1 MKTRTQPTYSFGTM
15 VFRPRA
21 RQYLANDLIIT
32 VVCLAGLAV
41 AGIDGVFMGNML
53 LWASLTIAMCLV
65 YRFLYLRSMRFII
78 TEEQF
83 IYEHGVFRRT
93 RDFMELYRIVDFRE
107 ESSFPQRIF
116 GLKTIQIY
124 SGDRSTPR
132 LDMTGMDMRADL
144 IPSYVNVWA
153 RAAKEMEYMRLP
165 TAKILTVI
173 LVVLA
178 SMQARAQ
185 LVVSNPLEWL
195 ALAEGNEAIN
205 GQMQDQTDAQT
216 RTAALQNT
224 IAAEFTKIHEW
235 EKKYSGYLQTASG
248 FASSLKASA
257 TLYEDGVRIFI
268 TLGKLRNAIG
278 SNPQGIVATMSMN
291 NLYLETA
298 TELISVYTLLR
309 EAIAT
314 GGRTNMLTGAE
325 RSQTLWALSDKLGS
339 FSKKLNRL
347 YLSIRYY
354 TLTDVWNNI
363 TAGML
368 DRDIGSIAGDAL
380 DRWKRAA
387 KAIE

>member
-1 MKTRTQPTYSFGTM
+1 
-15 VFRPRA
+15 
-21 RQYLANDLIIT
+21 
-32 VVCLAGLAV
+32 
-41 AGIDGVFMGNML
+41 
-53 LWASLTIAMCLV
+53 
-65 YRFLYLRSMRFII
+65 
-78 TEEQF
+78 
-83 IYEHGVFRRT
+83 
-93 RDFMELYRIVDFRE
+93 
-107 ESSFPQRIF
+107 
-116 GLKTIQIY
+116 
-124 SGDRSTPR
+124 
-132 LDMTGMDMRADL
+132 
-144 IPSYVNVWA
+144 
-153 RAAKEMEYMRLP
+153 MRLP

-173 LVVLA
+173 IAVLA
-178 SMQARAQ
+178 SLQARAQ

-205 GQMQDQTDAQT
+205 GQVKDQTDAQT

-235 EKKYSGYLQTASG
+235 EKKYSSYLQTASG

-268 TLGKLRNAIG
+268 TLGKLKKAIG

-325 RSQTLWALSDKLGS
+325 RSQTLWALSDKLGA

-387 KAIE
+387 RAIE

>member
-1 MKTRTQPTYSFGTM
+1 
-15 VFRPRA
+15 
-21 RQYLANDLIIT
+21 
-32 VVCLAGLAV
+32 
-41 AGIDGVFMGNML
+41 
-53 LWASLTIAMCLV
+53 
-65 YRFLYLRSMRFII
+65 
-78 TEEQF
+78 
-83 IYEHGVFRRT
+83 
-93 RDFMELYRIVDFRE
+93 
-107 ESSFPQRIF
+107 
-116 GLKTIQIY
+116 
-124 SGDRSTPR
+124 
-132 LDMTGMDMRADL
+132 
-144 IPSYVNVWA
+144 
-153 RAAKEMEYMRLP
+153 MRLP
-165 TAKILTVI
+165 TAKILTVLI
-173 LVVLA
+173 AVLA
-178 SMQARAQ
+178 SLQARAQ

-205 GQMQDQTDAQT
+205 GQVKDQTDAQT

-235 EKKYSGYLQTASG
+235 EKKYSSYLQTASG

-268 TLGKLRNAIG
+268 TLGKLKKAIG

-325 RSQTLWALSDKLGS
+325 RSQTLWALSDKLGA
-339 FSKKLNRL
+339 FSRKLNRL

-387 KAIE
+387 RAIE

>member
-1 MKTRTQPTYSFGTM
+1 
-15 VFRPRA
+15 
-21 RQYLANDLIIT
+21 
-32 VVCLAGLAV
+32 
-41 AGIDGVFMGNML
+41 
-53 LWASLTIAMCLV
+53 
-65 YRFLYLRSMRFII
+65 
-78 TEEQF
+78 
-83 IYEHGVFRRT
+83 
-93 RDFMELYRIVDFRE
+93 
-107 ESSFPQRIF
+107 
-116 GLKTIQIY
+116 
-124 SGDRSTPR
+124 
-132 LDMTGMDMRADL
+132 
-144 IPSYVNVWA
+144 
-153 RAAKEMEYMRLP
+153 MRLRIDKIWFIVVALVLSVP
-165 TAKILTVI
+165 SAHAQIVTA
-173 LVVLA
+173 
-178 SMQARAQ
+178 
-185 LVVSNPLEWL
+185 NPLEWM

-205 GQMQDQTDAQT
+205 GEIEKEIKGQTK
-216 RTAALQNT
+216 TALLQNT

-268 TLGKLRNAIG
+268 TLGKLKKAIG

-298 TELISVYTLLR
+298 TELISVYTLLK

-325 RSQTLWALSDKLGS
+325 RSQTLWALSDKLGA

-368 DRDIGSIAGDAL
+368 DRDIGTIAGDAL

-387 KAIE
+387 RAIE